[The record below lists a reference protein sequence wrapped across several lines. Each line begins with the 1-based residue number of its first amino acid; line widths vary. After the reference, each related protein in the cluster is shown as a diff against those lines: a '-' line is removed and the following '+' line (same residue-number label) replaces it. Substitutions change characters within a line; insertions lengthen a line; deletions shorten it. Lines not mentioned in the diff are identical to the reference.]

1 MSIDLEARPV
11 VIVERV
17 NDIDERG
24 WKFHGLKDE
33 FKEGHSSA
41 VVRFLGIKA
50 CNGSA
55 TVGVAI
61 AGYFD
66 HGERVAFE
74 AFAGYE
80 CDVDSAED
88 LFDNSVEGHL
98 DNFVDDS
105 ECGISKGDG
114 AVRRAKIPYSFPL
127 EED

>member
-1 MSIDLEARPV
+1 M
-11 VIVERV
+11 
-17 NDIDERG
+17 
-24 WKFHGLKDE
+24 
-33 FKEGHSSA
+33 
-41 VVRFLGIKA
+41 
-50 CNGSA
+50 
-55 TVGVAI
+55 

-88 LFDNSVEGHL
+88 LFDNSVQGHL
-98 DNFVDDS
+98 DHFVDDS